1 MENGNSKK
9 LTVISYFLGIIVA
22 VILVYLLA
30 AFRNLL
36 IPIVIAVFLT
46 YLFFPILDWM
56 NKKIRIPKGLGII
69 LIFIFNFAIF
79 YLIGLLFYSSFA
91 GFSVKLEAYGQ
102 MLSKIIQ
109 DILSPFNITLT
120 EIAQMFGIETEKFNA
135 GNLIK
140 KLFDAGIIQNL
151 LSSFSDLFS
160 NFFIVMLFWV
170 FMIMG
175 KTKFEDRLKIALK
188 DSSVDV
194 SKTLNSINDQLQS
207 YLLIKTAV
215 SLATGITFTIIL
227 YIYGIPFAMIWG
239 FLAFVMNYIPNV
251 GSLIATVFPILIGML
266 EYGLGLTSISLA
278 AVLVIVQQI
287 FGNMIEP
294 KLLGS
299 KMDLSTV
306 FILLSLVFWGWV
318 WGIVGMFL
326 AVPIA
331 SVMKILCSNIEPLK
345 PIAIIMGTKA
355 EPIN

>member
-9 LTVISYFLGIIVA
+9 LTAIAYFLGIIVT

-30 AFRNLL
+30 TFRDFL

-46 YLFFPILDWM
+46 YLFFPILDWL
-56 NKKIRIPKGLGII
+56 NKKIKIPRGFGII
-69 LIFIFNFAIF
+69 IIFVLNFAIF
-79 YLIGLLFYSSFA
+79 YLIGLLFYSSF
-91 GFSVKLEAYGQ
+91 GSFSVKLESYGQ

-140 KLFDAGIIQNL
+140 KLFDAGIIQDL

-175 KTKFEDRLKIALK
+175 KTKFEERLKLAMK
-188 DSSVDV
+188 DSTVDV
-194 SKTLNSINDQLQS
+194 GKTLTAINDQLQS
-207 YLLIKTAV
+207 YLLIKTTV
-215 SLATGITFTIIL
+215 SLATGITFSVIL
-227 YIYGIPFAMIWG
+227 YMYGIPFALIWG

-251 GSLIATVFPILIGML
+251 GSLIATIFPVIIGLL
-266 EYGLGLTSISLA
+266 EYGLGFTSISLA
-278 AVLVIVQQI
+278 LVLVIVQQI

-294 KLLGS
+294 KLMGS

-331 SVMKILCSNIEPLK
+331 SVLKILCSNIEPLK

-355 EPIN
+355 ETIN